1 MNPAIQRMI
10 ERYSRDTIEE
20 NVAALREILQQLAL
34 LGLWRS
40 KFFERAAFYGGS
52 ALRILYGLDRYSED
66 LDFSLLAP
74 ERDFSLGRYGSAL
87 ERELAGFGFEVSFEP
102 IDKSQESPIE
112 SAFIKT
118 NTLKQIGLIEAD
130 RGLLRGLHSEQK
142 LKIRLEVDV
151 DPPGGFETE
160 AKPILQPVPF
170 AVRTYSLPDL
180 FAGKMH
186 ALLCRRWRNRVKGR
200 DWYDY
205 VWYVANYP
213 RLHLSHLEQ
222 RMRQSGDY
230 TSEGPLGPEA
240 LREMLREAV
249 ENLDIERAREEV
261 LPFVLDRRS
270 VEIWSVDFFTSL
282 IDRVEFERE
291 REG

>member
-1 MNPAIQRMI
+1 MNPAIGRMLQ
-10 ERYSRDTIEE
+10 RYSRDTMEE

-40 KFFERAAFYGGS
+40 KFFEQAAFYGGS

-74 ERDFSLGRYGSAL
+74 RRNFSLGTYGSSL
-87 ERELAGFGFEVSFEP
+87 ERELAGFGFDVSFEP
-102 IDKSQESPIE
+102 IDKSQESRIE

-118 NTLKQIGLIEAD
+118 NTLKQMVLIEAD
-130 RGLLRGLHSEQK
+130 RGLLRGLRSEQK

-151 DPPGGFETE
+151 DPPSGFETE
-160 AKPILQPVPF
+160 TKPVLQPVPF
-170 AVRTYSLPDL
+170 AVRAYSLPDL

-200 DWYDY
+200 DWYDF

-213 RLHLSHLEQ
+213 RLHLSHLER

-230 TSEGPLGPEA
+230 TSKEPLGHDA
-240 LREMLREAV
+240 FRKMLRQAV
-249 ENLDIERAREEV
+249 QNLDIGRAREEV
-261 LPFVLDRRS
+261 LPFILDRRS
-270 VEIWSVDFFTSL
+270 VEIWSVDSL
-282 IDRVEFERE
+282 SDLVDKVELA
-291 REG
+291 

>member
-1 MNPAIQRMI
+1 MNPAIQRML
-10 ERYSRDTIEE
+10 ERYSRDTIEQ

-40 KFFERAAFYGGS
+40 KFFERAAFYGGT

-66 LDFSLLAP
+66 LDFSLLASD
-74 ERDFSLGRYGSAL
+74 RDFSLGKYGSAL

-102 IDKSQESPIE
+102 VQKNRESAIE
-112 SAFIKT
+112 SAFLKT
-118 NTLKQIGLIEAD
+118 NTLKQMLLIESD
-130 RGLLRGLHSEQK
+130 RKLLGGLQSGQK

-160 AKPILQPVPF
+160 SKSVLQPVPF
-170 AVRTYSLPDL
+170 AVRTYTLPDL

-200 DWYDY
+200 DWYDF

-230 TSEGPLGPEA
+230 TSEASLGA
-240 LREMLREAV
+240 DVFRTMLRDAV
-249 ENLDIERAREEV
+249 ERLDVEHAREEV
-261 LPFVLDRRS
+261 LPFVMDRRS
-270 VEIWSVDFFTSL
+270 VEIWSADFFNSL
-282 IDRVEFERE
+282 IDRVEFV
-291 REG
+291 

>member
-1 MNPAIQRMI
+1 MNPAILRMLQ
-10 ERYSRDTIEE
+10 RYSRDTIEE

-40 KFFERAAFYGGS
+40 KFFEQAVFYGGT
-52 ALRILYGLDRYSED
+52 ALRMLYGLDRYSDD

-74 ERDFSLGRYGSAL
+74 DADFSLSKYGSSL
-87 ERELAGFGFEVSFEP
+87 ERELAGFGFEVSFAP
-102 IDKSQESPIE
+102 VQKSQESAIE

-118 NTLKQIGLIEAD
+118 NTLKQMVLIEAD
-130 RGLLRGLHSEQK
+130 RKLLASLQSDQK

-151 DPPGGFETE
+151 DPPGGFEIE
-160 AKPILQPVPF
+160 SKPILQPVPF
-170 AVRTYSLPDL
+170 AVRVYTLPDL

-200 DWYDY
+200 DWYDF
-205 VWYVANYP
+205 VWYVSNYP

-230 TSEGPLGPEA
+230 TSERPLDGHA
-240 LREMLREAV
+240 FQEMVREAAKNV
-249 ENLDIERAREEV
+249 DIERAREEV
-261 LPFVLDRRS
+261 LPFVLDQS
-270 VEIWSVDFFTSL
+270 TVEIWSEDFFSSL
-282 IDRVEFERE
+282 IDRVEFA
-291 REG
+291 

>member
-1 MNPAIQRMI
+1 MNPAIQRML

-52 ALRILYGLDRYSED
+52 ALRILYGLERYSED

-74 ERDFSLGRYGSAL
+74 GRDFSLGPYGSSL
-87 ERELAGFGFEVSFEP
+87 ERELAAFGFEVSFVP
-102 IDKSQESPIE
+102 IDKSQESLIE

-118 NTLKQIGLIEAD
+118 NTLKQMVLIEAD
-130 RGLLRGLHSEQK
+130 RKVLRGLHSDQK
-142 LKIRLEVDV
+142 LKIRLEVDT

-160 AKPILQPVPF
+160 TRPILQPVPF
-170 AVRTYSLPDL
+170 AVRAYSLPNL

-200 DWYDY
+200 DWYDF

-230 TSEGPLGPEA
+230 TSNVPIDPETF
-240 LREMLREAV
+240 REMLRQAV
-249 ENLDIERAREEV
+249 ENLDIEHAREEV

-270 VEIWSVDFFTSL
+270 VDVWSADFLNSLVDK
-282 IDRVEFERE
+282 VELA
-291 REG
+291 

>member
-1 MNPAIQRMI
+1 MNPAIGRML
-10 ERYSRDTIEE
+10 ERYSRNTIEE

-74 ERDFSLGRYGSAL
+74 RKDFSLGIYGSSL

-102 IDKSQESPIE
+102 IDKSQESRIE

-118 NTLKQIGLIEAD
+118 NTLKQMIFIETD
-130 RGLLRGLHSEQK
+130 RRLLRGLHSEKK

-151 DPPGGFETE
+151 DPPGGFETKT
-160 AKPILQPVPF
+160 KPILQPVPF

-200 DWYDY
+200 DWYDF

-213 RLHLSHLEQ
+213 RLHLSHLEK

-230 TSEGPLGPEA
+230 TSKDPLGPDTF
-240 LREMLREAV
+240 REKLGQAV
-249 ENLDIERAREEV
+249 ESLDIERAREEV

-270 VEIWSVDFFTSL
+270 VEIWSEDFLSSL
-282 IDRVEFERE
+282 GEKIELT
-291 REG
+291 

>member
-1 MNPAIQRMI
+1 MNPAIGRMLG
-10 ERYSRDTIEE
+10 RYSRDTLEE
-20 NVAALREILQQLAL
+20 NLAALREILQQLAL

-52 ALRILYGLDRYSED
+52 ALRILYGLERYSED

-74 ERDFSLGRYGSAL
+74 GRDFTLGTYGSSL

-118 NTLKQIGLIEAD
+118 NTLKQMVLIEAD
-130 RGLLRGLHSEQK
+130 RRLLRGFHSEQK

-160 AKPILQPVPF
+160 TKPILQPVPF
-170 AVRTYSLPDL
+170 AVRAYSLPDL

-200 DWYDY
+200 DWYDF

-230 TSEGPLGPEA
+230 TSKDPLGPDTF
-240 LREMLREAV
+240 REMLGQAV

-270 VEIWSVDFFTSL
+270 IEIWSADFLSSL
-282 IDRVEFERE
+282 VEKVEFT
-291 REG
+291 

>member
-1 MNPAIQRMI
+1 MNPAIQRML
-10 ERYSRDTIEE
+10 ERYSRDTIEQ

-40 KFFERAAFYGGS
+40 KFFERAAFYGGT

-66 LDFSLLAP
+66 LDFSLLASD
-74 ERDFSLGRYGSAL
+74 RDFSLGKYGSAL

-102 IDKSQESPIE
+102 VQKSRESAIE
-112 SAFIKT
+112 SAFLKT
-118 NTLKQIGLIEAD
+118 NTLKQMLLIESD
-130 RGLLRGLHSEQK
+130 RKLLGGLQSGQK

-160 AKPILQPVPF
+160 SKSVLQPVPF
-170 AVRTYSLPDL
+170 AVRTYTLPDL

-200 DWYDY
+200 DWYDF

-230 TSEGPLGPEA
+230 TSEASLGA
-240 LREMLREAV
+240 DVFRTMLRDAV
-249 ENLDIERAREEV
+249 ERLDVEHAREEV
-261 LPFVLDRRS
+261 LPFVMDRRS
-270 VEIWSVDFFTSL
+270 VEIWSADFFNSL
-282 IDRVEFERE
+282 IDRVEFV
-291 REG
+291 

>member
-1 MNPAIQRMI
+1 MNPAIGRML
-10 ERYSRDTIEE
+10 ERYSRNTIEE
-20 NVAALREILQQLAL
+20 NVAALREIFQQLAL

-52 ALRILYGLDRYSED
+52 ALRILYGIDRYSEN

-74 ERDFSLGRYGSAL
+74 GRDFSLGAYGSSL

-102 IDKSQESPIE
+102 KDKGKESPIE

-118 NTLKQIGLIEAD
+118 NTLKQMVLIEAD
-130 RGLLRGLHSEQK
+130 RRQLRGLHAEQK

-151 DPPGGFETE
+151 DPPSGFETE
-160 AKPILQPVPF
+160 TKPILQPVPF
-170 AVRTYSLPDL
+170 AVRAFSLPDL

-200 DWYDY
+200 DWYDF

-222 RMRQSGDY
+222 RMRQTGDY
-230 TSEGPLGPEA
+230 TSKDTLGPDTF
-240 LREMLREAV
+240 REMLRQAV
-249 ENLDIERAREEV
+249 ENLDIENAREEV

-270 VEIWSVDFFTSL
+270 VEIWSADFLCSL
-282 IDRVEFERE
+282 VEKVEFE
-291 REG
+291 

>member
-1 MNPAIQRMI
+1 MNPAIQRML
-10 ERYSRDTIEE
+10 ERYSRDTIEQ

-40 KFFERAAFYGGS
+40 KFFERAAFYGGT

-66 LDFSLLAP
+66 LDFSLLASD
-74 ERDFSLGRYGSAL
+74 RDFSLGKYGSAL

-102 IDKSQESPIE
+102 VQKNRESAIE
-112 SAFIKT
+112 SAFLKT
-118 NTLKQIGLIEAD
+118 NTLKQMLLIESD
-130 RGLLRGLHSEQK
+130 RKLLGGLQSGQK

-160 AKPILQPVPF
+160 SKSVLQPVPF
-170 AVRTYSLPDL
+170 AVRTYTLPDL

-200 DWYDY
+200 DWYDF

-230 TSEGPLGPEA
+230 TSEASLGA
-240 LREMLREAV
+240 DVFRTMLRDAV
-249 ENLDIERAREEV
+249 ERLDVEHAREEV
-261 LPFVLDRRS
+261 LPFVMDRRS
-270 VEIWSVDFFTSL
+270 VEIWSADFFNSL
-282 IDRVEFERE
+282 IDRVKFV
-291 REG
+291 